1 MVTTIDFPQALPVTQ
16 TGKTSW
22 RLDVD
27 GVSQKVTNLTKPY
40 WGPEGYTKGD
50 LLAYYFN
57 AAPWILPFLADR
69 ALTLKRMPDGAD
81 GDFFY
86 AKNAPGHV
94 PDWMPR
100 APVVSDGDGTSGTG
114 KVIEYLMAQDTASL
128 VYVANLGCIE
138 MHPWHSRVDML
149 GHPDYAFFDLDP
161 MEVGF
166 DVVKQV
172 AGLIRV
178 VLEQLGLT
186 GYPRTSGA
194 TGIHVYV
201 PIDRVHTFA
210 EVRELITRLCRLVN
224 RADPER
230 TTMEWQI
237 SDRTGKV
244 FLDAGMNTEGRN
256 IAAAYSVRPHRGAPV
271 SMPLRW
277 EELTTDV
284 EPQDFTIANVWPRLE
299 EVGDEFTAVLA
310 GGQTLWSAMEA
321 VGLSVDADRR
331 GPFHSLRKDAA
342 VAAGNGTIGAEPA
355 HARPGPRSRQQ
366 PPGPA
371 DPPATPASPATPVGP
386 DDHPD
391 PGELSTYTS
400 MRDFAVTNEPAGEA
414 PRPGDDSRFVIQHH
428 LATRL
433 HHDLRLE
440 RGGTLRSWALPKGL
454 PLVPELPH
462 LAMQTE
468 DHPLEY
474 LTFHGDIPEG
484 EYGGGPMRIWDTG
497 TYETVEWEDG
507 KVTFRLTGHRH
518 RGEWHLFR
526 VGRGEKGKREWLV
539 TRAKS
544 DLIELPDPPPVI
556 APCLATGGGTPFDD
570 DDWLFEVKWDGV
582 RAIATVQRPGAGTK
596 DNNDGI
602 TRLVSRNGNDI
613 SPAYPELS
621 NLWERVLAFNAVLD
635 GEVVALGPDGR
646 PSFGLLQQRMHL
658 RGRDRVDR
666 ARRATPVHFM
676 VFDLLALDGQSLV
689 AMPLEDRLALLDEV
703 LVPSRTIVRSDV
715 IPGRGTALYAAAEA
729 QGLEGVVAKRRTS
742 RYLPGRRS
750 PDWLKVKVRRTAE
763 VVVAGWIPSSTGA
776 GDLGS
781 LVVAAH
787 DDDGLRYLGR
797 VGTGFDAAE
806 RARLKDLLD
815 QRPRPDSPLADDGGD
830 AETRWTDPI
839 HVAEVEYGEVTGE
852 GRLRAPS
859 YRRLVDDADPA
870 SVTRA
875 AVR

>member
-1 MVTTIDFPQALPVTQ
+1 MDVTNVEFPLPLPVTK

-22 RLDVD
+22 RLDAD
-27 GVSQKVTNLTKPY
+27 GISQKVTNLTKPY
-40 WGPEGYTKGD
+40 WGPEGYSKGD
-50 LLAYYFN
+50 LLAYYYN

-86 AKNAPGHV
+86 AKNAPDHV

-100 APVVSDGDGTSGTG
+100 APVASDGDGESGTG
-114 KVIEYLMAQDTASL
+114 KVIEYLMAQDAASL

-149 GHPDYAFFDLDP
+149 GYPDYAFFDLDP
-161 MEVGF
+161 MEVSF
-166 DVVKQV
+166 EVVKQV
-172 AGLIRV
+172 ALLIKV
-178 VLEQLGLT
+178 VLDQLGLV

-194 TGIHVYV
+194 TGIHIYL

-256 IAAAYSVRPHRGAPV
+256 IAAAYSLRPHRGAPV

-277 EELTTDV
+277 EELATDV
-284 EPQDFTIANVWPRLE
+284 VPQDFTIANVWPRLE
-299 EVGDEFTAVLA
+299 EVGDTFTAVLA

-321 VGLSVDADRR
+321 VGLEVDKARR
-331 GPFHSLRKDAA
+331 GPSHSLVQPANAPAPAA
-342 VAAGNGTIGAEPA
+342 K
-355 HARPGPRSRQQ
+355 
-366 PPGPA
+366 
-371 DPPATPASPATPVGP
+371 
-386 DDHPD
+386 D
-391 PGELSTYTS
+391 PGELGTYAA
-400 MRDFAVTNEPAGEA
+400 MRDFTVTNEPADE
-414 PRPGDDSRFVIQHH
+414 PVEPGHDDAFVIQHH

-454 PLVPELPH
+454 PLVPDLPH

-468 DHPLEY
+468 DHPMKY
-474 LTFHGDIPEG
+474 LTFSGDIPDG

-497 TYETVEWEDG
+497 TYETLEWEDG

-518 RGEWHLFR
+518 QGEWHLFR
-526 VGRGEKGKREWLV
+526 VGRGDAGKREWLI
-539 TRAKS
+539 TRSKKDVV
-544 DLIELPDPPPVI
+544 DLAPPPPVI
-556 APCLATGGGTPFDD
+556 APCLATGGGEPFDD
-570 DDWLFEVKWDGV
+570 PDWLFEVKWDGV

-596 DNNDGI
+596 ESNDGL

-613 SPAYPELS
+613 SPAYPELAAM
-621 NLWERVLAFNAVLD
+621 WERVLAFNAVLD

-666 ARRATPVHFM
+666 ARRATPVSYM
-676 VFDLLALDGQSLV
+676 VFDLLAVDGERLTG
-689 AMPLEDRLALLDEV
+689 MPLHERLALLDDL
-703 LVPSRTIVRSDV
+703 LVPSKTIVRSDA
-715 IPGRGTALYAAAEA
+715 IPGTGTALFEAARA
-729 QGLEGVVAKRRTS
+729 QGLEGIVAKRRTS
-742 RYLPGRRS
+742 RYLAGRRS
-750 PDWLKVKVRRTAE
+750 ADWLKIKVRRTAE
-763 VVVAGWIPSSTGA
+763 VVVGGWLEASTGNA
-776 GDLGS
+776 ELGS
-781 LVVAAH
+781 LIVGAH
-787 DDDGLRYLGR
+787 DEEGLRYMGR
-797 VGTGFDAAE
+797 VGTGFDGAE
-806 RARLKDLLD
+806 RARLKALLSEVEVD
-815 QRPRPDSPLADDGGD
+815 GSPFHQAGQDEPGVH
-830 AETRWTDPI
+830 WTDPVK
-839 HVAEVEYGEVTGE
+839 VAEVEYAEVTGE

-859 YRRLVDDADPA
+859 YRRLLDDADPA
-870 SVTRA
+870 ATRRDQI
-875 AVR
+875 V